1 MDVLDVFE
9 FARRAEHLSGEL
21 SPEHLPNFRSFLA
34 DAPVSVRYELT
45 GVPKVM
51 NLPGLHATIHVEAAV
66 PCPDQDS
73 RWSRQ
78 ERERYARLLE
88 SCDKYTLISERY
100 TYTCM
105 AERNSYMIAQSSLLV
120 AVFSGERGGT
130 FNTIREAVSL
140 GRRIVE
146 IEI

>member
-1 MDVLDVFE
+1 MDKQ
-9 FARRAEHLSGEL
+9 ARLL
-21 SPEHLPNFRSFLA
+21 W
-34 DAPVSVRYELT
+34 
-45 GVPKVM
+45 KV
-51 NLPGLHATIHVEAAV
+51 
-66 PCPDQDS
+66 
-73 RWSRQ
+73 
-78 ERERYARLLE
+78 RERYAGLLE
-88 SCDKYTLISERY
+88 SCDRYTLISERY

>member
-1 MDVLDVFE
+1 
-9 FARRAEHLSGEL
+9 
-21 SPEHLPNFRSFLA
+21 
-34 DAPVSVRYELT
+34 
-45 GVPKVM
+45 
-51 NLPGLHATIHVEAAV
+51 
-66 PCPDQDS
+66 
-73 RWSRQ
+73 
-78 ERERYARLLE
+78 
-88 SCDKYTLISERY
+88 
-100 TYTCM
+100 M